1 MNKPAPEPWV
11 IETSDDTF
19 QVDVFD
25 RSNQQLVVLDF
36 WSENCQSCMLLAP
49 ILEKVVNEFDG
60 AVALVKANTELLPQL
75 AGEFQVQAVPAVCAI
90 LDGGLIDSF
99 QGLVPEET
107 IREWLEKLIRHKQL
121 LSLKQLEK
129 VDADAA
135 EEQYREILKEDA
147 ESPHAN
153 IGLARLLVARDCPEL
168 AAEIIAR
175 LEDRGFLE
183 PEAKQ
188 VKATLALDADG
199 GDLAAAR
206 AATEADPGDPGAQL
220 ALAEALASAGEHE
233 EAMEISLSLIAN
245 DRERTGKD
253 AHQLML
259 TIFSALPDDS
269 DLVSAYRRR
278 LATTLY

>member
-1 MNKPAPEPWV
+1 MNKQAPEPWV

-36 WSENCQSCMLLAP
+36 WSEACQSCMLLAP

-60 AVALVKANTELLPQL
+60 AVALVKANMELLPQL

-107 IREWLEKLIRHKQL
+107 IREWLERLIRHKQL

-129 VDADAA
+129 VDAEAA

-147 ESPHAN
+147 DSPHAN
-153 IGLARLLVARDCPEL
+153 IGLARLLVARDCPEP

-183 PEAKQ
+183 PEAEQ

-199 GDLAAAR
+199 GDLVAAR
-206 AATEADPGDPGAQL
+206 AAAEADPDDLSAQL
-220 ALAEALASAGEHE
+220 AFAEALASAGEHE
-233 EAMEISLSLIAN
+233 GAMEISLSLIAN

-253 AHQLML
+253 AHQLIL

-269 DLVSAYRRR
+269 DLVSTYRRR
-278 LATTLY
+278 LAMTLY

>member
-1 MNKPAPEPWV
+1 MNKPAPTPWV

-36 WSENCQSCMLLAP
+36 WSETCQSCMLLAP

-75 AGEFQVQAVPAVCAI
+75 TTEFQVQTVPTVCAI

-107 IREWLEKLIRHKQL
+107 IREWLERLVRHKQL

-129 VDADAA
+129 VDAEAA
-135 EEQYREILKEDA
+135 EEQYRDILKEDA

-153 IGLARLLVARDCPEL
+153 IGLARLLVARDCPEP

-183 PEAKQ
+183 PEAEQ

-206 AATEADPGDPGAQL
+206 AATEADPGDLGAQL